1 MELVA
6 GFLLFAPSALFLLCF
21 DNQPTCVL
29 TTRVYFLPAGRL
41 GFGCL
46 TPGLFFG
53 LGWLGNPELQA
64 LADFRALGDSFAE
77 PFIGCLQ
84 HGKLAFQTRL
94 GLVAS
99 YDFAPQLAD
108 RRMRIFQLCCRLRP
122 ILSA

>member
-21 DNQPTCVL
+21 DNHPMFVL
-29 TTRVYFLPAGRL
+29 TTRVYFLPPGGL

-53 LGWLGNPELQA
+53 LGWLGNLELQA
-64 LADFRALGDSFAE
+64 LADFRAFGDSFAE

-84 HGKLAFQTRL
+84 RGKLAFETRL
-94 GLVAS
+94 GLVTS
-99 YDFAPQLAD
+99 YDFAPKLAD
-108 RRMRIFQLCCRLRP
+108 RRMRIFQLRCRLRP